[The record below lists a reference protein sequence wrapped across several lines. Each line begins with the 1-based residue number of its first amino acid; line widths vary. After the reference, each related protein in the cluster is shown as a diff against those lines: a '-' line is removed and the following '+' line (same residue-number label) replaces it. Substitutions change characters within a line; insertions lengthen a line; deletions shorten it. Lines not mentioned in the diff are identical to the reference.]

1 MSFLIGLSA
10 QWTSKIGLLK
20 ENDRYNEPL
29 NIKNKIC

>member
-10 QWTSKIGLLK
+10 QWTPRIGFLK
-20 ENDRYNEPL
+20 ENDRHNEPL